1 MFTWLLRLVHRLV
14 PGKPPAT
21 TTTQPP
27 PNEATAS
34 PAEPTASPAEPTASP
49 AEPSTSPAEPTASP
63 AEPTTNPS
71 GSEGEAG
78 FGDILSEVEFDPH
91 ELQTPARIKWSPKP
105 PVFKAAER
113 ADVASC
119 NPDDVGTL
127 ASTIISELLA
137 SIDKV
142 PPFPVVANKLI
153 ELSSQPDVRTDLV
166 ERIVVQDAVIAA
178 KVISAANSPFYG
190 LTNKVETVDHAIRIV
205 GLREVTQIAI
215 AAAAAAIFD
224 TQERVAFEAMTTQQQ
239 AAWAHSLATA
249 RGASWLAMWLGADV
263 QRAYVA
269 GLLHD
274 ISKPVA
280 LRGIGFALINGRLQ
294 EPPTPAMAMA
304 AIEAAHTDVGAML
317 ADSWSLG
324 DEMAAII
331 ERHHNEDEDTVLGR
345 IVTLASAMDEIR
357 TNPAQRDNLHVTI
370 VSVAQALGLNDQKL
384 NELNDEIERSSS
396 MGLSF

>member
-1 MFTWLLRLVHRLV
+1 MLTWLLRLVHRLA
-14 PGKPPAT
+14 PGRNPAP
-21 TTTQPP
+21 TTTQPSP
-27 PNEATAS
+27 HEETSAS
-34 PAEPTASPAEPTASP
+34 EPT
-49 AEPSTSPAEPTASP
+49 TSPAEPTTSP
-63 AEPTTNPS
+63 AEPTTSAAEPTTPPAVDHN
-71 GSEGEAG
+71 EAG
-78 FGDILSEVEFDPH
+78 FSDILSENEFDPNG
-91 ELQTPARIKWSPKP
+91 LQAPPRLKWSPKP

-119 NPDDVGTL
+119 NPDEINTL

-142 PPFPVVANKLI
+142 PPFPVVADKLI
-153 ELSSQPDVRTDLV
+153 ELSSQPDVRSDLV
-166 ERIVVQDAVIAA
+166 ERIVAQDAVIAA

-190 LTNKVETVDHAIRIV
+190 LTTKIETVDHAIRIV

-224 TQERVAFEAMTTQQQ
+224 TRERVAFEAMTSQQQ

-263 QRAYVA
+263 QSAYVA

-274 ISKPVA
+274 IGKPVA

-294 EPPTPAMAMA
+294 APPTPAMAMA

-331 ERHHNEDEDTVLGR
+331 DRHHNDDDDTVLGR
-345 IVTLASAMDEIR
+345 IIMLASAMDEIR
-357 TNPAQRDNLHVTI
+357 TNPAQRDNLNVTI

-384 NELNDEIERSSS
+384 NELAEEIERASS